1 MLEYLV
7 NSLSKAEDFEKLAD
21 YADIAYDLGSKLYGE
36 RSEYALHML
45 LSAATAERELKKYS
59 SALTKYKLL
68 YHLYCPKYG
77 EKDDDT
83 THCLYFMALTAELS
97 WSYRE
102 AAKYYRELYDI
113 CRRAYGA
120 DDERTAKMRSKYFE
134 CDKY

>member
-1 MLEYLV
+1 
-7 NSLSKAEDFEKLAD
+7 
-21 YADIAYDLGSKLYGE
+21 
-36 RSEYALHML
+36 ML

-68 YHLYCPKYG
+68 YHLYCQKYG